1 MDDGPVPL
9 HRLEVPAPHLLPFAI
24 GSFDTIGPLSRAGFP
39 HRHTFY
45 EIVHV
50 TGGTG
55 AHVIDLSRWE
65 LRPPHLCFVVPGQ
78 VHYWEDVSDLQG
90 VVILFTDDFLLDH
103 PADRDVLRM
112 LGERPWLSLS
122 RADMADLAPLVADM
136 EREYALGRPQF
147 AAVLRAFLHVLILR
161 AARMSGPGGDG
172 DGPGSPR
179 RADAVAQEFVRL
191 LAGPGSGVRSV
202 RSWASQMGVTVGYL
216 NEVVKHVTG
225 RTPGQ
230 LVRQTRTHEAK
241 RLLALTDLTVRQVAG
256 EVGFSDPAYFCRY
269 FRRETG
275 LSPSEFRRGSGALH
289 HDYRIPSIDH
299 PRPPA

>member
-50 TGGTG
+50 TSGSG
-55 AHVIDLSRWE
+55 AHVIDLSRWQ

-90 VVILFTDDFLLDH
+90 VVILFTDDFLLAH
-103 PADRDVLRM
+103 PGDRDVLRT

-122 RADMADLAPLVADM
+122 RTDSADIAPLITDM

-147 AAVLRAFLHVLILR
+147 TDVLRAFLHVLILR
-161 AARMSGPGGDG
+161 AARMSEPGGDA
-172 DGPGSPR
+172 PGSPR
-179 RADAVAQEFVRL
+179 RADAVAREFVRL
-191 LAGPGSGVRSV
+191 LAGPGSGARSV
-202 RSWASQMGVTVGYL
+202 RSLASRMGVTVGYL
-216 NEVVKHVTG
+216 DEAVKQVTG

-230 LVRQTRTHEAK
+230 LVRQARTHEAK
-241 RLLALTDLTVRQVAG
+241 RLLALTDLTVRQVAK
-256 EVGFSDPAYFCRY
+256 EAGFADPAYFCRY

-275 LSPSEFRRGSGALH
+275 LSPSEFRRGSGAMH

>member
-1 MDDGPVPL
+1 MDGPVPL
-9 HRLEVPAPHLLPFAI
+9 HQLKVPAPHVLPFAI
-24 GSFDTIGPLSRAGFP
+24 GSFDSIGALSRAAFP
-39 HRHTFY
+39 HRHIFY
-45 EIVHV
+45 EIVYV

-55 AHVIDLSRWE
+55 AQVIDLSRWE
-65 LRPPHLCFVVPGQ
+65 LRPPHLGFVVPGQ
-78 VHYWEDVSDLQG
+78 VHYWEDVSDLNG

-103 PADRDVLRM
+103 PGDRDVLRK
-112 LGERPWLSLS
+112 LGERRPWLSLS
-122 RADMADLAPLVADM
+122 RTDMADIAPLVADM

-147 AAVLRAFLHVLILR
+147 AAVLRALLHVLILR
-161 AARMSGPGGDG
+161 AARMTELDA

-191 LAGPGSGVRSV
+191 LARPGSGVRSV
-202 RSWASQMGVTVGYL
+202 RSWASQMGVSVGYL
-216 NEVVKHVTG
+216 NEVVKQSTG

-241 RLLALTDLTVRQVAG
+241 RLLALTDLTVRQVGG

>member
-9 HRLEVPAPHLLPFAI
+9 HRLDVPEVHLLPFAI
-24 GSFDTIGPLSRAGFP
+24 GSFDTIGPLSRAAFP

-55 AHVIDLSRWE
+55 AHVLDLSRWE
-65 LRPPHLCFVVPGQ
+65 LRPPHLSFVVPGQ
-78 VHYWEDVSDLQG
+78 VHYWEDVSGLQG
-90 VVILFTDDFLLDH
+90 VVILFTDDFLRDH
-103 PADRDVLRM
+103 PGDRDLLRK
-112 LGERPWLSLS
+112 LGEQPWLSLS
-122 RADMADLAPLVADM
+122 RTDTADIAPLVTEM
-136 EREYALGRPQF
+136 EREYALGRPRF
-147 AAVLRAFLHVLILR
+147 ADVLRACLHVLILR
-161 AARMSGPGGDG
+161 AARMSGPGGG
-172 DGPGSPR
+172 GPGSPR

-191 LAGPGSGVRSV
+191 LAGPGAGVRSV
-202 RSWASQMGVTVGYL
+202 RSWATRMGVSVGYL
-216 NEVVKHVTG
+216 DEVVKQVTG

-256 EVGFSDPAYFCRY
+256 EVGFADPAYFCRY